1 MSGIF
6 CPTIGTGL
14 QGVQAELDQASYER
28 AKTASGQDH
37 RLTKSD
43 SNKGAAIIPIDAQPV
58 GKNWLRKSRRA
69 VRQRGLPTLL
79 HWPDPQQAVGAAA
92 PSVRVAN
99 RRVEARVSKA
109 KQAYASAPSRSASL
123 QKTGGSHAHV
133 ILTIERVSTK
143 MLNQSGSTQG
153 RGYGRHELNV
163 LISIKGSRLIRF
175 DGEMA
180 NISPGNNKEIKP
192 EKSKLSEQDVR
203 SLLIVCTELVNLCAR
218 LTGKI
223 DPAATEML
231 TQVMDEIVSGNKSQL
246 R

>member
-1 MSGIF
+1 
-6 CPTIGTGL
+6 
-14 QGVQAELDQASYER
+14 
-28 AKTASGQDH
+28 
-37 RLTKSD
+37 
-43 SNKGAAIIPIDAQPV
+43 
-58 GKNWLRKSRRA
+58 
-69 VRQRGLPTLL
+69 
-79 HWPDPQQAVGAAA
+79 
-92 PSVRVAN
+92 
-99 RRVEARVSKA
+99 
-109 KQAYASAPSRSASL
+109 
-123 QKTGGSHAHV
+123 
-133 ILTIERVSTK
+133 
-143 MLNQSGSTQG
+143 MLIQSGSTQG
-153 RGYGRHELNV
+153 RSYGRHELNV

-203 SLLIVCTELVNLCAR
+203 SLLIVCTEFVNLCAR